1 MRLHAVSAFV
11 FLCVAGLFSSEA
23 RSQDAVCASGN
34 PGMRSSCLAKEI
46 EALKRELAE
55 LKRLPGPQGEK
66 GRKATGEKKERKGIP
81 EKRETKE
88 IRAIPGR
95 KGKRGPK
102 ATKEIVGRKARK
114 GIREQKERRE
124 TQV

>member
-66 GRKATGEKKERKGIP
+66 GDRGEKRRERGYRRKG
-81 EKRETKE
+81 R
-88 IRAIPGR
+88 
-95 KGKRGPK
+95 
-102 ATKEIVGRKARK
+102 
-114 GIREQKERRE
+114 QRR
-124 TQV
+124 